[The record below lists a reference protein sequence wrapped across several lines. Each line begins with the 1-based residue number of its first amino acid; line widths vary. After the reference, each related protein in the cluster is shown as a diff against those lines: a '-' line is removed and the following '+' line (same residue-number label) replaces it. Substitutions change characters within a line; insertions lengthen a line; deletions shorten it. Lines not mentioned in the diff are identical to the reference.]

1 MADAEARWLVYLRA
15 VSPKEKERYLRPRPK
30 NLSSSNQCLMAAGHS
45 SNPGLFWW
53 QSSGTNR
60 RLLISLICS
69 LTRRS
74 YSRDTSPPLNG
85 HAFGKQR
92 FHNILLCCAE
102 DPSYTNFTLSQT
114 PNLCS
119 TSQILLVH
127 LVKHV
132 SGSPLGRAGCCHIS
146 SFFSLH
152 GWPYPFDDYSRV
164 SIFFPF

>member
-1 MADAEARWLVYLRA
+1 M
-15 VSPKEKERYLRPRPK
+15 SPKEKDRYLRPRPK
-30 NLSSSNQCLMAAGHS
+30 NLSSSKQCLMAAGHS

-69 LTRRS
+69 LTQRS

-102 DPSYTNFTLSQT
+102 DPSYTQHHPFTDSHSLFDISNTSCSPRETCQRCPSWQGWVLSRLELPLSPWLT
-114 PNLCS
+114 
-119 TSQILLVH
+119 
-127 LVKHV
+127 
-132 SGSPLGRAGCCHIS
+132 SPL
-146 SFFSLH
+146 
-152 GWPYPFDDYSRV
+152 
-164 SIFFPF
+164 

>member
-1 MADAEARWLVYLRA
+1 MTCLAESCFAERKGTLFTSSAKKLVIIKPMFNGCR
-15 VSPKEKERYLRPRPK
+15 SQQQPR
-30 NLSSSNQCLMAAGHS
+30 
-45 SNPGLFWW
+45 LFGW

-69 LTRRS
+69 LTQRS

-85 HAFGKQR
+85 HTFGRQR

-102 DPSYTNFTLSQT
+102 DPSYTNITLSQT

-132 SGSPLGRAGCCHIS
+132 SGPPLGRAGCCHIS

-152 GWPYPFDDYSRV
+152 G
-164 SIFFPF
+164 

>member
-102 DPSYTNFTLSQT
+102 DPSYTNRLPIFDRHLNYFLFTSWNMSAVPLLAGLGAVTSLASSLSMVD
-114 PNLCS
+114 LA
-119 TSQILLVH
+119 
-127 LVKHV
+127 
-132 SGSPLGRAGCCHIS
+132 PLRLFTRSNI
-146 SFFSLH
+146 
-152 GWPYPFDDYSRV
+152 
-164 SIFFPF
+164 FPFLALH

>member
-1 MADAEARWLVYLRA
+1 MTCLAESCVA
-15 VSPKEKERYLRPRPK
+15 ERKGPLFT
-30 NLSSSNQCLMAAGHS
+30 SSAKKHIIIKPMFNG

-69 LTRRS
+69 LTQRS

-102 DPSYTNFTLSQT
+102 DPSYTNITLSQT
-114 PNLCS
+114 PDLCS

-132 SGSPLGRAGCCHIS
+132 SGPPLGRAGCCHVS

-152 GWPYPFDDYSRV
+152 D
-164 SIFFPF
+164 